1 MNKLLHWA
9 TGAGKTKETLDII
22 SSLNLLSP
30 NILILVA
37 ERQHIDNWKAE
48 MKKWNCILEDC
59 CTIMCYA
66 SLKKM
71 RNTNWDVL
79 VLDECHHITSVKRR
93 QCLTTI
99 SADNVIALSATPGDS
114 EEVLQ
119 QLFGDFDISRKGLDN
134 LIQQGR
140 LPKPEIFVY
149 NLTLDTISYDGRP
162 SERTLYDAVNNRI
175 KSQQISYARSNRDSD
190 KFKMLQ
196 SGLERKR
203 LLGSLKMPYVS
214 YLLWKI
220 WEKRYICF
228 CPTIEI
234 AHNLYTD
241 NPTGGACINSKNDK
255 KRNEENINRFN
266 NGDIDHLF
274 VVGMLTEGTNLKD
287 IEAGVLVQL
296 DKGERTMIQK
306 LGRTLRAEHPKMYFF
321 SFKDTIDE
329 KLTENI
335 VNNIDNEYIRTFDF
349 RRDILKNR
357 KENNYGRFYRT

>member
-1 MNKLLHWA
+1 
-9 TGAGKTKETLDII
+9 
-22 SSLNLLSP
+22 
-30 NILILVA
+30 
-37 ERQHIDNWKAE
+37 
-48 MKKWNCILEDC
+48 
-59 CTIMCYA
+59 
-66 SLKKM
+66 
-71 RNTNWDVL
+71 
-79 VLDECHHITSVKRR
+79 
-93 QCLTTI
+93 
-99 SADNVIALSATPGDS
+99 VIALSATPGDS

-175 KSQQISYARSNRDSD
+175 KSQQITYARSNRDSD

-234 AHNLYTD
+234 ARDLLAN
-241 NPTGGACINSKNDK
+241 NPLGGACVNSKNSK
-255 KRNEENINRFN
+255 KQNEETIARFN

-274 VVGMLTEGTNLKD
+274 VVGMLTEGTNLNN
-287 IEAGVLVQL
+287 IEAGVLIQL

-335 VNNIDNEYIRTFDF
+335 VNNIDNEYIRPFDF